1 VSRLARLAARAA
13 RHVAAC
19 RLTVGEGDAGDIDR
33 AIRAG
38 LVLGIVFFGCLGT
51 WAACAPLTT
60 GSFAPGTLAVDT
72 RRKTV
77 AHLDGGVVTQILVVD
92 GGRVVQGQ
100 PLIVLDTR
108 ERAADRA
115 RLLDQF
121 YAAAARQARL
131 AAERADAP
139 AIAFPG
145 WLTRLAAE
153 TAEVGRMIEGEKRL
167 LAADRARLANQQQIL
182 RQRVAQAQASRDAS
196 RARIASLTRQ
206 RAIQL
211 SEVATIRDLYR
222 RGLERRPRLLAL
234 ERDAAALD
242 AQLAEARAQEA
253 QASGT
258 IAQTRLELTQSGASQ
273 TAQADAGLVEAG
285 RAIADL
291 RQRIAACDTA
301 LRRSVIRAPVSG
313 TVMNLGPAAPGAVIM
328 AGEPLMDIVPSRD
341 ALVVMARVAPRDI
354 DAVRPGLRA
363 DVHFL
368 AFDGRLAGAWPGHVE
383 QVSADSMTDSRTGAA
398 YYRARVVL
406 GPPPPAMKTVALH
419 PGMPADVSIVTGTRT
434 PLDYL
439 LRPLKTSM
447 RHAMRED

>member
-1 VSRLARLAARAA
+1 LAAQAVRLARRMAAWVRPAA
-13 RHVAAC
+13 
-19 RLTVGEGDAGDIDR
+19 GEGDAGDIDR

-38 LVLGIVFFGCLGT
+38 LVLGVVFFGCLGT

-60 GSFAPGTLAVDT
+60 GSFAPGILGVDT

-77 AHLDGGVVTQILVVD
+77 AHPDGGVVTQILVTE
-92 GGRVVQGQ
+92 GSRVAQGQ

-108 ERAADRA
+108 ERAAERA
-115 RLLDQF
+115 RLLNRF
-121 YAAAARQARL
+121 YAAIARQARL
-131 AAERADAP
+131 TAERANAP
-139 AIAFPG
+139 AVTVPD
-145 WLTRLAAE
+145 WLTRLAAAE
-153 TAEVGRMIEGEKRL
+153 PEVGRMVEGEKRL
-167 LAADRARLANQQQIL
+167 LAADRERLANEQQIL
-182 RQRVAQAQASRDAS
+182 RQNQAQAQASRDAS
-196 RARIASLTRQ
+196 KARIASLTQQ
-206 RAIQL
+206 RTIQH
-211 SEVATIRDLYR
+211 SVVATVRDLYR

-242 AQLAEARAQEA
+242 AQLAEARAQAA
-253 QASGT
+253 QASGA
-258 IAQTRLELTQSGASQ
+258 IAETRLKLTQSGATQ
-273 TAQADAGLVEAG
+273 IAQADAGLVEAG
-285 RAIADL
+285 HTIADL

-313 TVMNLGPAAPGAVIM
+313 TVMDLGPAAKGAVIM

-341 ALVVMARVAPRDI
+341 ALVVEARIAPRDI
-354 DAVRPGLRA
+354 DAVRPGLHA

-368 AFDGRLAGAWPGHVE
+368 SFDGRLAGAWPGHVE
-383 QVSADSMTDSRTGAA
+383 QVSADSMTDSRTGVA

-406 GPPPPAMKTVALH
+406 GPPPAAMKTVALH